1 MDELEKKFNQV
12 AKMVKKVKT
21 QPSDEELLKLYGLYK
36 QVTVGDINITK
47 PSILSIKAKSKY
59 NAWSKLKGK
68 SKVDCIK
75 EYVLFAIEVIKKYG
89 LKEN

>member
-12 AKMVKKVKT
+12 AEMVKKVKT
-21 QPSDEELLKLYGLYK
+21 QPSNEELLKLYGLYK
-36 QVTVGDINITK
+36 QVTVGDINIKK
-47 PSILSIKAKSKY
+47 PSILSIQATSKY
-59 NAWSKLKGK
+59 NAWSKLRGK
-68 SKVDCIK
+68 NRIDSIN